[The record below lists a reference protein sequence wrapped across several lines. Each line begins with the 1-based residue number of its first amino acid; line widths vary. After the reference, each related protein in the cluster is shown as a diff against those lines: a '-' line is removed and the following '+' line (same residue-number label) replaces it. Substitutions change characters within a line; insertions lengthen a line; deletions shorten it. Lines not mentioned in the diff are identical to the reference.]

1 VQINWS
7 TATELNSA
15 AFLVQRS
22 ANGFDYTTV
31 ATVPAAGNSNQ
42 MRNYAIVDSTNSN
55 SNYYRLIEID
65 TDGKQT
71 IYSFILVRCSEVN
84 GVQVYY
90 NQPKVVVEVNSNID
104 KQVGFNVYE
113 ISGKLLH
120 QENKLILRGYNR
132 FDLQIKNKLTD
143 GIYIIQMVDGDKLTS
158 TKLMVH

>member
-1 VQINWS
+1 
-7 TATELNSA
+7 
-15 AFLVQRS
+15 
-22 ANGFDYTTV
+22 
-31 ATVPAAGNSNQ
+31 
-42 MRNYAIVDSTNSN
+42 M
-55 SNYYRLIEID
+55 
-65 TDGKQT
+65 
-71 IYSFILVRCSEVN
+71 
-84 GVQVYY
+84 YY